1 MLMKLHLIKLINLKL
16 RNIVVYAMMFLSFS
30 CDFTTSIHKDIIK
43 AQEHLAH
50 QEYQLAV
57 LKYEDILKH
66 NPNAKLKV
74 KLVYQLGEIYFLY
87 LNDGPKALYYFTQ
100 VKDLTQDKSW
110 LSRVSEK
117 KAEIYFTMIKDYGQ
131 AATEYTDL
139 IKENPNTE
147 KVQYYQFQ
155 LAISYRKNNDYEK
168 SVDIFNKI
176 LADETHKYHVQSFYE
191 LGMAYFYQKKWKEAI
206 FNWMEYLKRE
216 KRRENIIQTK
226 FMIAN
231 AYETNEQLKEAYDI
245 YYSIVGE
252 YPNSNVIKGRLKA
265 LYSRRMARKR

>member
-1 MLMKLHLIKLINLKL
+1 MLL
-16 RNIVVYAMMFLSFS
+16 LSYS

-50 QEYQLAV
+50 QEYQHAV

-87 LNDGPKALYYFTQ
+87 LSEGEKALFYFSQ
-100 VKDLTQDKSW
+100 VKDLTQDKAW
-110 LSRVSEK
+110 LSRASEK
-117 KAEIYFTMIKDYGQ
+117 IAEIYFTMIKDYGR
-131 AATEYTDL
+131 AASEYITL
-139 IKENPNTE
+139 ISDNPNTD
-147 KVQYYQFQ
+147 KIQFYQYQ
-155 LAISYRKNNDYEK
+155 LAISHRKNNEYDK
-168 SVDIFNKI
+168 SVEVFDKI
-176 LADETHKYHVQSFYE
+176 IADEAHKYYVQSFYE
-191 LGMAYFYQKKWKEAI
+191 LGMSFFYQKKWKEAI
-206 FNWMEYLKRE
+206 ANWMEYLKRE
-216 KRRENIIQTK
+216 KRRENLIQTK
-226 FMIAN
+226 FMIGN

-252 YPNSNVIKGRLKA
+252 YPNSNVIKSRLKS

>member
-1 MLMKLHLIKLINLKL
+1 ML
-16 RNIVVYAMMFLSFS
+16 FLGIS

-50 QEYQLAV
+50 QEYNHAV
-57 LKYEDILKH
+57 LKYEEILKH

-87 LNDGPKALYYFTQ
+87 LNDGEKALYYFSQ
-100 VKDLTQDKSW
+100 IKDLTQDRAW
-110 LSRVSEK
+110 LSRASEK
-117 KAEIYFTMIKDYGQ
+117 MAEIYFTMIKDYSR
-131 AATEYTDL
+131 AASEYMSL
-139 IKENPNTE
+139 IGDNPNTD
-147 KVQYYQFQ
+147 KIQFYQYQ

-168 SVDIFNKI
+168 SVGIFNKI
-176 LADETHKYHVQSFYE
+176 TADETHKYHVQSFYE
-191 LGMAYFYQKKWKEAI
+191 LGMAYYYQRKWKEAI
-206 FNWMEYLKRE
+206 YNWMEYLKRE
-216 KRRENIIQTK
+216 KRRENITQAK

>member
-1 MLMKLHLIKLINLKL
+1 ML
-16 RNIVVYAMMFLSFS
+16 FSS

-50 QEYQLAV
+50 QEYHSAV

-87 LNDGPKALYYFTQ
+87 LNQGEKALYYFSQ
-100 VKDLTQDKSW
+100 IREITQDKAW
-110 LSRVSEK
+110 LNRVSEK
-117 KAEIYFTMIKDYGQ
+117 MAEIYFTMIKDYGK
-131 AATEYTDL
+131 AANEYLNL
-139 IKENPNTE
+139 ISENPSAE
-147 KVQYYQFQ
+147 KAQFYQFQ
-155 LAISYRKNNDYEK
+155 LAISYRKNNEYEK
-168 SVDIFNKI
+168 CADMFNKI
-176 LADETHKYHVQSFYE
+176 TADETHKYHVQSFYE

-206 FNWMEYLKRE
+206 ASWMEYLKRE
-216 KRRENIIQTK
+216 KRREHIIQVK
-226 FMIAN
+226 FLIAN
-231 AYETNEQLKEAYDI
+231 AYETNQQLKEAYDI

-252 YPNSNVIKGRLKA
+252 YPNSDVIKGRLKS

>member
-1 MLMKLHLIKLINLKL
+1 MLLL
-16 RNIVVYAMMFLSFS
+16 FSS

-50 QEYQLAV
+50 QEYHHAV
-57 LKYEDILKH
+57 LKYEEILKH

-74 KLVYQLGEIYFLY
+74 KIVYQLGEIYFLY
-87 LNDGPKALYYFTQ
+87 LNDGEKALFYFSQ
-100 VKDLTQDKSW
+100 VRSLTQDKSW

-117 KAEIYFTMIKDYGQ
+117 MAEIYFTMIKDYGR
-131 AATEYTDL
+131 AATEYTNL
-139 IKENPNTE
+139 IADNPNTD
-147 KVQYYQFQ
+147 KIQFYQFQ

-168 SVDIFNKI
+168 SVEIFNKI
-176 LADETHKYHVQSFYE
+176 TADDTHKHHVQSFYE
-191 LGMAYFYQKKWKEAI
+191 LGMAFYYQKKWKEAI
-206 FNWMEYLKRE
+206 ASWMEYLKRE
-216 KRRENIIQTK
+216 KRRENIIQAK

-245 YYSIVGE
+245 YYSIVGD
-252 YPNSNVIKGRLKA
+252 YPNSNVIKSRLKA